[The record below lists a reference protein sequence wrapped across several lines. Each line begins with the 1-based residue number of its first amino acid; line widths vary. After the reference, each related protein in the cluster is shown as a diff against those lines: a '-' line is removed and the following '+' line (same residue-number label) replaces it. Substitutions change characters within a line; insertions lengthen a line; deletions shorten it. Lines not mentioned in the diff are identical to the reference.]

1 MKPFQRGQIWLV
13 NFDPSVGHEY
23 QKVRPALIIQQEDYV
38 DATNLLTV
46 IPISGQTDKFTEL
59 DIVLKKDSQNRL
71 MKDSLLKIKQ
81 ISSFDKRRFV
91 KFIGIIDKKTMANVD
106 RNIQLFL
113 FGRPLSKSTGTPPDR
128 M

>member
-1 MKPFQRGQIWLV
+1 MKPFQRGQIWV
-13 NFDPSVGHEY
+13 VDFDPSVGHEY
-23 QKVRPALIIQQEDYV
+23 QKTRPALIIQQDKYV
-38 DATNLLTV
+38 NATSLLTV
-46 IPISGQTDKFTEL
+46 IPTSSQTDKLTEL

-91 KFIGIIDKKTMANVD
+91 KFVGITDLQTMATVD
-106 RNIQLFL
+106 ENIQLFL
-113 FGRPLSKSTGTPPDR
+113 FGRPLSQD